1 MGHDGRL
8 CRVRE
13 LRRVRWHGQ
22 PADHLRRQQQGHLR
36 SCQDGSGVRRIR
48 GIPQLV
54 QVQGHSSIS
63 LESHALKTL
72 IAWHNYVVDYSFLT
86 GMIYFAEN
94 RVYLTIFSTG
104 W

>member
-13 LRRVRWHGQ
+13 LRRVRRHGQ

-54 QVQGHSSIS
+54 QVQGHSRLS
-63 LESHALKTL
+63 LGSHVLKTL
-72 IAWHNYVVDYSFLT
+72 IDWHNYTVDKSFFT
-86 GMIYFAEN
+86 RMVYFAEN
-94 RVYLTIFSTG
+94 RVYLTAFSTG
-104 W
+104 